1 MFTDETVKIVFVEFA
16 HYLFSSVVE
25 TSLPI
30 HFVN

>member
-1 MFTDETVKIVFVEFA
+1 VFVEFA